1 MSSKMTRTK
10 ETNKSNKKVR
20 GVESQIQKKGD
31 ENQKINLS
39 IKKMLRGRLKIR
51 MNKVMLLM
59 SLMRKT
65 EVMVLRDKN
74 IQTIQIRIK
83 KCK

>member
-20 GVESQIQKKGD
+20 GVESLILKKGD

-39 IKKMLRGRLKIR
+39 FKKMLRGHRKIR

-74 IQTIQIRIK
+74 ILTIQIRIK